1 MQRDWLCA
9 MLALAATTG
18 CARHYRVDGMVLGL
32 SPPATMTVSHRD
44 IRGYMPAMVM
54 PFTAAHPAELSGLH
68 VGSLVKFDLA
78 VRHGTARAQHIAPRG
93 EKPAFALNTS
103 AKLHL
108 GDATPDFTLT
118 DESAHARTLT
128 ELRGKVVVL
137 DFLYTRCP
145 LPEVCPR
152 LAANF
157 ARLQRRFAGDL
168 GTRLVLLSVTLDPQY
183 DRPEVLSRYAKLW
196 KANPTGWHFLTG
208 DMHDIRTI
216 AEHFGVIYWPEDGT
230 LSHSTETAV
239 IAPDGR
245 LAALVDGPNY
255 AAYQLG
261 DLIAL
266 QLKELPAC
274 CAH

>member
-1 MQRDWLCA
+1 MMRGVLLA
-9 MLALAATTG
+9 ALALALSG

-32 SPPATMTVSHRD
+32 SPPASMTVSHRD
-44 IRGYMPAMVM
+44 IQGYMPAMVM
-54 PFTAAHPAELSGLH
+54 PFTAAQPGELRGLH
-68 VGSLVKFDLA
+68 AGSLVAFDLT
-78 VRHGTARAQHIAPRG
+78 VSHGKARARHIQSRG
-93 EKPAFALNTS
+93 ERPQFAVPAGVQ
-103 AKLHL
+103 LHP
-108 GDATPDFTLT
+108 GEAVPDFTLL
-118 DESAHARTLT
+118 DESARPLALR

-157 ARLQRRFAGDL
+157 ARLQRRFAADL
-168 GTRLVLLSVTLDPQY
+168 GTRLVLLSITLDPQY
-183 DRPEVLSRYAKLW
+183 DRPGVLARYAKLW
-196 KANPTGWHFLTG
+196 KANPGGWHFLTG
-208 DMHDIRTI
+208 ETPQIRSI
-216 AEHFGVIYWPEDGT
+216 AERFGVLYWPEDGS
-230 LSHSTETAV
+230 LSHSTETAI

-261 DLIAL
+261 DLIAR